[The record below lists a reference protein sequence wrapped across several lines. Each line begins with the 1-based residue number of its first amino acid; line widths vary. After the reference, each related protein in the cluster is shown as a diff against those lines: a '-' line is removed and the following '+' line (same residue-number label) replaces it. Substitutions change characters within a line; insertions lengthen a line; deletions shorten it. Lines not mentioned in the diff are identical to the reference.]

1 MQKEYIVLTRS
12 NQKSKNGSHF
22 AVFKVS
28 AQKGE
33 AHSFSVWDL
42 DESAGPNIGD
52 IVTLDMDVLKNVKFP
67 KAADCGGFRFCRKA
81 TEADPLFALIPHPVA
96 KADWDY
102 CLERLL
108 ALCSDDVLKAFIAR
122 ERDELYIKYSQQT
135 AATSVHHAFRGG
147 LLNHTYELLNM
158 LLALVPSLPELKL
171 ERCIIAIMFH
181 DYGKLFEYN
190 PDTFE
195 PTEYSFLMGH
205 VYISA
210 HVLHNKLNEAG
221 VKNQETIRIVHC
233 VLAHH
238 GEKEYGSPVVPCT
251 QEAVIVSHLDNL
263 SAKTNIVSE
272 SANMEKNF
280 ALGTTIVK

>member
-1 MQKEYIVLTRS
+1 MLKDYIVLARS
-12 NQKSKNGSHF
+12 NQKSKNGSHY
-22 AVFKVS
+22 AVLKVS

-42 DESAGPNIGD
+42 DEASGPNIGD

-67 KAADCGGFRFCRKA
+67 KLADCGGFRSQRKA
-81 TEADPLFALIPHPVA
+81 TDADPLSALIPHPVS
-96 KADWDY
+96 KASWDF
-102 CLERLL
+102 CLDRLL
-108 ALCSDDVLKAFIAR
+108 ALCSDEALVAFINQ
-122 ERDELYIKYSQQT
+122 ERNELYDKYSRQT
-135 AATSVHHAFRGG
+135 AATSVHHAFKGG
-147 LLNHTYELLNM
+147 LLNHTYELLSM
-158 LLALVPSLPELKL
+158 LLAMVPSLPELKL

-181 DYGKLFEYN
+181 DYGKLREYN

-221 VKNQETIRIVHC
+221 INNSETVRIVHC

-238 GEKEYGSPVVPCT
+238 GEKEFGSPVVPCT
-251 QEAVIVSHLDNL
+251 QEAIIVSHLDNL
-263 SAKTNIVSE
+263 SAKTYIVSE